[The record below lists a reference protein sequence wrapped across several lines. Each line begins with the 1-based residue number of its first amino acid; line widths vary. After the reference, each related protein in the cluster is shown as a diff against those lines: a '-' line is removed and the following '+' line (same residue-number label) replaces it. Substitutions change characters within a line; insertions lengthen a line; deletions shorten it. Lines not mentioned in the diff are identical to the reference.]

1 LNVKLI
7 NRDTKVVVQ
16 GVTGTQGRFH
26 AARMKEYG
34 TKVVAGVTPGRGGQD
49 VDGTPVYDTVIE
61 AKEKN
66 GCDASII
73 FVPAFGALDA
83 ALEAMEAGMNPVVV
97 ITEGIPVR
105 DTIELVARAK
115 QLNTTVVG
123 PNTPGLI
130 KAGESK
136 MGIMP
141 NQVFNRGSVGII
153 SRSGTLFYEIAAHVT
168 NQDLGES
175 TCVGLGGDPVVG
187 LDYTELLKWF
197 ENDAE
202 TRAVAL
208 IGEIGG
214 DAEEKAADFIA
225 SGGFTKPVAAYIA
238 GRTAIPGKRMG
249 HAGAII
255 QGTAGTAESKMNAL
269 RGAGATIGEQPIDVA
284 KALKKALG

>member
-1 LNVKLI
+1 
-7 NRDTKVVVQ
+7 
-16 GVTGTQGRFH
+16 
-26 AARMKEYG
+26 MKEYG
-34 TKVVAGVTPGRGGQD
+34 TKVLAGVTPGRGGQH
-49 VDGTPVYDTVIE
+49 VDGTPVYDTVAE
-61 AKEKN
+61 AKERS

-73 FVPAFGALDA
+73 FVPAPGALDA
-83 ALEAMEAGMNPVVV
+83 ALESIEAGMDPIVV

-105 DTIELVARAK
+105 DTIELVARAR
-115 QLNTTVVG
+115 QTDTTVVG

-141 NQVFNRGSVGII
+141 NQVFKPGSVGII

-168 NQDLGES
+168 DQGLGES

-187 LDYTELLKWF
+187 LDYIELLKWF
-197 ENDAE
+197 ERDPE
-202 TRAVAL
+202 TKGVAL

-214 DAEEKAADFIA
+214 NAEEKAADFIA

-238 GRTAIPGKRMG
+238 GRAAVPGKRMG

-255 QGTAGTAESKMNAL
+255 QGSTGTADSKMNAL
-269 RGAGATIGEQPIDVA
+269 RGAGAAIGEQPVDVA
-284 KALKKALG
+284 KALKKILG

>member
-1 LNVKLI
+1 MKLI
-7 NRDTKVVVQ
+7 NKHTKVVVQ
-16 GVTGTQGRFH
+16 GITGTQGRFH
-26 AARMKEYG
+26 TARMMEYG
-34 TKVVAGVTPGRGGQD
+34 TKVLAGVTPGRGGQD
-49 VDGTPVYDTVIE
+49 VDGTPVYDTVAE
-61 AKEKN
+61 AKERS

-73 FVPAFGALDA
+73 FVPAPGALDA
-83 ALEAMEAGMNPVVV
+83 ALEAIEAGMDPVVV

-115 QLNTTVVG
+115 QTGTTVVG

-141 NQVFNRGSVGII
+141 NQVFKAGSVGII

-168 NQDLGES
+168 NQGLGES
-175 TCVGLGGDPVVG
+175 TCVGLGGDPIVG
-187 LDYTELLKWF
+187 LDYIELLKWF
-197 ENDAE
+197 ERDPE
-202 TRAVAL
+202 TRGVAL

-238 GRTAIPGKRMG
+238 GRAAVPGKRMG

-255 QGTAGTAESKMNAL
+255 QGSTGSADSKINAL
-269 RGAGATIGEQPIDVA
+269 RGAGAAIGEQPVDVA

>member
-1 LNVKLI
+1 MKLI
-7 NRDTKVVVQ
+7 NKDTKVIVQ
-16 GVTGTQGRFH
+16 GITGTQGKFH

-34 TKVVAGVTPGRGGQD
+34 TKVVAGVTPGRGGQE
-49 VDGTPVYDTVIE
+49 VDGTPVYDTVAE
-61 AKEKN
+61 AKEKH

-73 FVPAFGALDA
+73 FVPAGGALDA
-83 ALEAMEAGMNPVVV
+83 ALEAMETGMDPVVV

-105 DTIELVARAK
+105 DTVELVARAR
-115 QLNTTVVG
+115 QLGTTVVG

-141 NQVFNRGSVGII
+141 NQVFKKGSVGII

-168 NQDLGES
+168 NQGLGES

-187 LDYTELLKWF
+187 LDYIELLKWF
-197 ENDAE
+197 QKDPE

-238 GRTAIPGKRMG
+238 GRAAIPGKRMG

-255 QGTAGTAESKMNAL
+255 QGSAGTADSKMNAL
-269 RGAGATIGEQPIDVA
+269 RGAGAYIGEQPVDVA
-284 KALKKALG
+284 KALKKALD

>member
-1 LNVKLI
+1 M
-7 NRDTKVVVQ
+7 D
-16 GVTGTQGRFH
+16 
-26 AARMKEYG
+26 
-34 TKVVAGVTPGRGGQD
+34 
-49 VDGTPVYDTVIE
+49 
-61 AKEKN
+61 
-66 GCDASII
+66 
-73 FVPAFGALDA
+73 
-83 ALEAMEAGMNPVVV
+83 PVVV

-105 DTIELVARAK
+105 DTIELVARAR
-115 QLNTTVVG
+115 QLGTTVVG

-141 NQVFNRGSVGII
+141 NQVFKRGSVGII

-168 NQDLGES
+168 NQGLGES

-187 LDYTELLKWF
+187 LDYIELLKWF
-197 ENDAE
+197 QKDPE
-202 TRAVAL
+202 TKAVAL

-238 GRTAIPGKRMG
+238 GRTAVPGKRMG

-255 QGTAGTAESKMNAL
+255 QGSAGTAESKMNAL
-269 RGAGATIGEQPIDVA
+269 RGAGAAIGEQPADVA

>member
-1 LNVKLI
+1 MKLI
-7 NRDTKVVVQ
+7 NKDTKVVVQ
-16 GVTGTQGRFH
+16 GITGTQGRFH
-26 AARMKEYG
+26 AARMREYG
-34 TKVVAGVTPGRGGQD
+34 TNVVAGVTPGRGGQD

-61 AKEKN
+61 AKEMQ

-73 FVPAFGALDA
+73 FVPAGGALDA
-83 ALEAMEAGMNPVVV
+83 ALEAMEAGMDPVVV

-115 QLNTTVVG
+115 QFGTTVVG

-141 NQVFNRGSVGII
+141 NQVFKRGSVGII

-168 NQDLGES
+168 NQGLGES

-187 LDYTELLKWF
+187 LDYIELLKWF
-197 ENDAE
+197 QKDPE

-238 GRTAIPGKRMG
+238 GRTAVPGKRMG

-255 QGTAGTAESKMNAL
+255 QGSSGTAESKMNAL
-269 RGAGATIGEQPIDVA
+269 RGAGAAIGEQPVDVA
-284 KALKKALG
+284 KALKRTLG

>member
-1 LNVKLI
+1 MKLI
-7 NRDTKVVVQ
+7 NKETKVVVQ
-16 GVTGTQGRFH
+16 GITGTQGRFH

-34 TKVVAGVTPGRGGQD
+34 TKVLAGVTPGRGGQE
-49 VDGTPVYDTVIE
+49 VDSTPVYDTVAE
-61 AKEKN
+61 AKERHD
-66 GCDASII
+66 CDASII
-73 FVPAFGALDA
+73 FVPAGGALDA
-83 ALEAMEAGMNPVVV
+83 ALEAMEAGMDPVVV

-105 DTIELVARAK
+105 DTIELVARAR
-115 QLNTTVVG
+115 QLGTTVVG

-141 NQVFNRGSVGII
+141 NQVFKRGSVGII

-168 NQDLGES
+168 NQGLGES

-187 LDYTELLKWF
+187 LDYIELLKWF
-197 ENDAE
+197 QKDPE
-202 TRAVAL
+202 TKAVAL

-238 GRTAIPGKRMG
+238 GRAAIPGKRMG

-255 QGTAGTAESKMNAL
+255 QGSAGTADSKMNAL
-269 RGAGATIGEQPIDVA
+269 RGAGAYIGEQPVDVA
-284 KALKKALG
+284 KSLKKALD